1 MTLAEAVSR
10 DRQTLRRIECVLRTD
25 ENLADFAQDL
35 QIRIESS
42 VIVVGGQLP
51 NERLCEAIV
60 PMIRRAGVLEQISN
74 EVTISEASFVA

>member
-1 MTLAEAVSR
+1 MTSSESASR
-10 DRQTLRRIECVLRTD
+10 DRQTLQRIEYVLRTD
-25 ENLADFAQDL
+25 QNLADFAPDL

-42 VIVVGGQLP
+42 VVVVGGQLP
-51 NERLCEAIV
+51 SNQLCQAIV

>member
-1 MTLAEAVSR
+1 MTSSESACR
-10 DRQTLRRIECVLRTD
+10 DRQTLQRIEYVLRTD
-25 ENLADFAQDL
+25 HNLADFAHDL

-42 VIVVGGQLP
+42 VVVVGGQLP
-51 NERLCEAIV
+51 SNQLCQAIV